1 MKKAICILLILV
13 ISILI
18 LIGLYAYKDYKKDYM
33 ENSNIIKMEI
43 VNVSADTDGKSIDFE
58 NGSGYYIETE
68 DGNLW
73 KIMRKVKTGDIVVF
87 DTKGTES
94 IYDDIIIDIE

>member
-33 ENSNIIKMEI
+33 ENSNIIKMKV
-43 VNVSADTDGKSIDFE
+43 VNVSKDNDGKSIDFE

-73 KIMRKVKTGDIVVF
+73 KIMRKVKAGDIVVF
-87 DTKGTES
+87 DTMRTES